1 MKSIPK
7 AAESQKTRH
16 SRQSTTIRSFIPGV
30 HRREIHR
37 AVIGREASLIC
48 FCCEQR
54 IGFGAEYYRQQAA
67 RGVVAMHRVCPADP
81 FFADVVGAGELAESV
96 AIGGLDNG

>member
-1 MKSIPK
+1 MSSIPK

-16 SRQSTTIRSFIPGV
+16 SRQSITDFIPGV
-30 HRREIHR
+30 HRHEIR
-37 AVIGREASLIC
+37 VAKIGREAARIC

-81 FFADVVGAGELAESV
+81 YFADVADVDAPSLVGGCA
-96 AIGGLDNG
+96 